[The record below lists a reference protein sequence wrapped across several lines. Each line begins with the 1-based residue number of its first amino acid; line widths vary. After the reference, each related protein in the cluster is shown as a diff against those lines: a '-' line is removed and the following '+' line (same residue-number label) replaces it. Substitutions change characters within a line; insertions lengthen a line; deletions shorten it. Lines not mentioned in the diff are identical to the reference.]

1 MEDFDINDIKLE
13 KSDEKGM
20 IDLQSIKEYI
30 TKAEKAICKIILSNG
45 YGSGF
50 FCRIPYTENNNLLL
64 PVLITNN
71 HVLSRNIIESE
82 NNIELLIEDE
92 IKNIPLNKPR
102 KKWTNEKMDFT
113 VIEILESDNI
123 DDFYYLD
130 DNILKKKYSNNIYLN
145 KKVLIFAIN
154 TNQKIGFSN
163 GKIKKVLGD
172 YSFAYT
178 CNTYKGCS
186 GGCIINENNNC
197 VIGIHRG
204 ELKKVNDKAINAS
217 IFIWNVI
224 NFIKGSK
231 ASGESHE
238 IFVLFKG
245 KAPARVKIQLDE
257 PVNTLYKLLDISPN
271 SVRFMNGV
279 ILLNNHKTFR
289 EQDVR
294 RTIRTTDNYMPG

>member
-1 MEDFDINDIKLE
+1 MEDYEDYDINDIKLE

-20 IDLQSIKEYI
+20 MDLKLIKEYI
-30 TKAEKAICKIILSNG
+30 IKAEKAICKLILSDG

-71 HVLSRNIIESE
+71 HVLSKNIIESKS
-82 NNIELLIEDE
+82 NIELLVDDE

-163 GKIKKVLGD
+163 GKI
-172 YSFAYT
+172 
-178 CNTYKGCS
+178 
-186 GGCIINENNNC
+186 
-197 VIGIHRG
+197 
-204 ELKKVNDKAINAS
+204 S
-217 IFIWNVI
+217 IRRL
-224 NFIKGSK
+224 
-231 ASGESHE
+231 
-238 IFVLFKG
+238 IFC
-245 KAPARVKIQLDE
+245 
-257 PVNTLYKLLDISPN
+257 LYL
-271 SVRFMNGV
+271 
-279 ILLNNHKTFR
+279 
-289 EQDVR
+289 
-294 RTIRTTDNYMPG
+294 